1 MLSKKLFQGYTR
13 SHNMSPVRLEIRV
26 LLAINRLL
34 FREALAGIIEAQPYI
49 TVPAQVSSVRE
60 ALRIISLTTPIRCVV
75 IESGS
80 TGSFCAD
87 LITLR
92 KSTRTLLI
100 GDTMQLQELEALRPL
115 VAGIL
120 SNTSNSGALIEAM
133 DGVVGFFASKDT
145 PRYIPPVVSPKTA
158 VQAVIVPEFRE
169 HGKAN

>member
-1 MLSKKLFQGYTR
+1 
-13 SHNMSPVRLEIRV
+13 
-26 LLAINRLL
+26 
-34 FREALAGIIEAQPYI
+34 
-49 TVPAQVSSVRE
+49 
-60 ALRIISLTTPIRCVV
+60 
-75 IESGS
+75 
-80 TGSFCAD
+80 
-87 LITLR
+87 
-92 KSTRTLLI
+92 
-100 GDTMQLQELEALRPL
+100 MQLQELEALRPL